1 MLSKLAWA
9 ASAAQVLLGTLLIT
23 NEEFRKGLL
32 DMNPAYMVLTAMV
45 FGSVTMTHDYLKH
58 FDE

>member
-1 MLSKLAWA
+1 MLNKLAWA
-9 ASAAQVLLGTLLIT
+9 AAAAQVLLGILLLT

-32 DMNPAYMVLTAMV
+32 DMHPAYMVLTTMV
-45 FGSVTMTHDYLKH
+45 FGSVTMTYDYLKH